1 MKDASGKAA
10 AVTELAVSIFVML
23 TLIAG
28 IVLVYT
34 GHLTSGKMIIGVVA
48 IFGSFGPVV
57 AISALPGNLT
67 QTNTNCNDRILV
79 TSRGST
85 CIERDHKDGKND
97 PYKI

>member
-1 MKDASGKAA
+1 MKEETGKASA
-10 AVTELAVSIFVML
+10 ITELAVSVFVML

-34 GHLTSGKMIIGVVA
+34 GNLTSGKMIIGVVA

-67 QTNTNCNDRILV
+67 PDLASGDRVLNLLEEAPAVEEI
-79 TSRGST
+79 T
-85 CIERDHKDGKND
+85 DGKILHT
-97 PYKI
+97 KIWK